1 MTENLL
7 ILSLYRAIYANS
19 YQDVRQT
26 IESGV
31 NVNQRFNSNLTP
43 LMVASGLGLTGI
55 VEQLLD
61 AGADVFA
68 VDSALGASPL
78 HKAAQSG
85 VIDVA
90 ALLLDRGAF
99 INLQS
104 SATGHTP
111 LIDAVW
117 SKKVEM
123 TKFLLSRGASVTI
136 IGHHQQSVFDFLGE
150 RKVWT
155 AGFTAPSDEP
165 WGRDILELCLAKKKQ
180 DEAAVAA
187 QKLMAAVAAGHLD
200 EVNNLIAAGVNVDE
214 KSPVIGSGND
224 GQTPLLVAC
233 FLGHVEIVR
242 ALLQAG
248 AKATINDYLMAATP
262 AHKACYAGQP
272 EALKVL
278 LKLAPDVDLTAQ
290 GPYNGYTA
298 LHDACWH
305 GHIENVKI
313 LLDHGVPLD
322 QKSHQGETPAQFA
335 RTLGYEAIANLIES
349 KQQAIHG
356 NIVEINQGFTDEKS
370 SIVA

>member
-1 MTENLL
+1 MTQNSL
-7 ILSLYRAIYANS
+7 ILSLYQAIHANS
-19 YQDVRQT
+19 YQEVDRV
-26 IESGV
+26 IASGV

-43 LMVASGLGLTGI
+43 LMVACGLGLSGI
-55 VEQLLD
+55 VQQLLD

-85 VIDVA
+85 VVDVA
-90 ALLLDRGAF
+90 ALLLERGAF

-104 SATGHTP
+104 AATGHTP

-117 SKKVEM
+117 SKKIGM
-123 TKFLLSRGASVTI
+123 AKFLLSRGASVTI

-150 RKVWT
+150 KPVWT

-165 WGRDILELCLAKKKQ
+165 WGREILELCLAKKKQ
-180 DEAAVAA
+180 DEETIAG
-187 QKLMAAVAAGHLD
+187 QTLMAAVVAGDLGQ
-200 EVNNLIAAGVNVDE
+200 VNTLIAAGVDVNE

-233 FLGHVEIVR
+233 FLGHGEIVR

-248 AKATINDYLMAATP
+248 ANETINDYLMAATP
-262 AHKACYAGQP
+262 AHKACYAGKP
-272 EALKVL
+272 DALNVL
-278 LKLAPDVDLTAQ
+278 LELAPGVDLTAQ

-298 LHDACWH
+298 LHDSCWH
-305 GHIENVKI
+305 GHLENVKI

-322 QKSHQGETPAQFA
+322 QKSHQGQAPAQFA
-335 RTLGYEAIANLIES
+335 RSLGYLEIAELIES
-349 KQQAIHG
+349 KQRAIA
-356 NIVEINQGFTDEKS
+356 ES
-370 SIVA
+370 